1 MKIYEKERA
10 ELEFR
15 KALYRHKF
23 NRAWNNDILRAES
36 DHYTIM
42 GALLEFTKT
51 SSSADIYKENPLTLS
66 NNSLEYRIPED

>member
-1 MKIYEKERA
+1 MGVNIYEKENP

-23 NRAWNNDILRAES
+23 NRAWNNDILRIES

-42 GALLEFTKT
+42 GALLEFTKG
-51 SSSADIYKENPLTLS
+51 SCSAEIYKDSPLNFS
-66 NNSLEYRIPED
+66 NN